1 MRLTLKAKLGVTFA
15 TIVVLS
21 GVSMFVAIQN
31 LNSLD
36 IELNKIIEGN
46 VQRIEIAN
54 DMSGAVYR
62 IARDEKNH
70 ILATDDARMKK
81 LSESMKA
88 DGETVRQDIQK
99 LRSLS
104 SEEGKRKVDTVAAAW
119 DVFWARHTEIEKFS
133 EMNSGSVAFDRVVK
147 AGKSSEV
154 AQNSLKAVLDKMAAT
169 ASASGDAK
177 DFQAF
182 AIMKDVEIATLQ
194 VSRAIRNVVLAMSD
208 PTMQQDIEKQLDAR
222 ITALQRLIDQASNV
236 VPASEQAAFK
246 SYKENITTW
255 LAQVDGAR
263 KAALENGVFKATTL
277 ADGPGAEALRS
288 MREAINKVLDLN
300 KEQMQQAAKGADDLY
315 SFSRNLLI
323 GLLVGM
329 TIIAIAAA
337 TWIVLNI
344 SRAIASA
351 LHLARAVADGDLNA
365 TASVKSNDEIKDLID
380 ALNAMVSKLK
390 EVVSE
395 VMTATRNVT
404 SGSQEMSAAAEQLSQ
419 GATEQASSTE
429 EASSS
434 MEEMA
439 ANIKQ
444 NADNAVQTEQT
455 ARQSAEDANASG
467 EAVGR
472 AVTAMQ
478 TIAEKILIV
487 QEIARQTDLLALN
500 AAVEAARAGEHGRG
514 FAVVASEVR
523 KLAERSQTAA
533 AEISTLSTD
542 TVKAAEQA
550 GEMLKRLVPDIQKTA
565 GLVAEISSATNEQ
578 NAGASQINTAIQQL
592 DKVTQQNT
600 SAAEE
605 MSSTAEELAGQAE
618 QLQATISYFRLDEQ
632 AARSEAPVV
641 QRRSAPAAANVAQKA
656 PARNTVAGMQERVA
670 NAAPGIVKRKSR
682 TSDSGFSLDMGGGA
696 DELDAE
702 FKRSGAA

>member
-1 MRLTLKAKLGVTFA
+1 MRFTLKAKLGVTFA

-36 IELNKIIEGN
+36 NELNKIVEGN
-46 VQRIEIAN
+46 VQRIEVAN
-54 DMSGAVYR
+54 EISGAAYR
-62 IARDEKNH
+62 VARDEKNH

-81 LSESMKA
+81 LAESMKA
-88 DGETVRQDIQK
+88 DDVSVRQNIQK
-99 LRSLS
+99 IRALS
-104 SEEGKRKVDTVAAAW
+104 SDEGKRKVDAVTAAW
-119 DVFWARHTEIEKFS
+119 DVFWSRHQEIEKFS
-133 EMNSGSVAFDRVVK
+133 EMNSGSVAFDRIVK
-147 AGKSSEV
+147 AGKLSEL
-154 AQNSLKAVLDKMAAT
+154 AQNSLKAVIDKMAAA
-169 ASASGDAK
+169 ASASGDVK
-177 DFQAF
+177 DFQAV
-182 AIMKDVEIATLQ
+182 MTLKDVDIAILQ

-222 ITALQRLIDQASNV
+222 IATLQRQADQASNI
-236 VPASEQAAFK
+236 VPASEQAAYMSLK
-246 SYKENITTW
+246 DNITKW
-255 LAQVDGAR
+255 LGEVDSAR
-263 KAALENGVFKATTL
+263 KVALENGVYKATTL
-277 ADGPGAEALRS
+277 ADGPGAEALRNV
-288 MREAINKVLDLN
+288 REAINKVLELN
-300 KEQMQQAAKGADDLY
+300 NEQMQQAAKGADDLY
-315 SFSRNLLI
+315 AFSRNLLI
-323 GLLVGM
+323 GLLIGM
-329 TIIAIAAA
+329 TLIAVVAA

-351 LHLARAVADGDLNA
+351 LHLATAVAAGDLNA
-365 TASVKSNDEIKDLID
+365 TATVKSNDEIKDLID

-404 SGSQEMSAAAEQLSQ
+404 AGSQEMSAAAEQLSQ

-444 NADNAVQTEQT
+444 NAGNAVQTEQT

-467 EAVGR
+467 EAVGK
-472 AVTAMQ
+472 AVSAMQ

-533 AEISTLSTD
+533 AEISTLSMD

-632 AARSEAPVV
+632 SLRAEAPVA
-641 QRRSAPAAANVAQKA
+641 QHRSAPAVANVARKA

-670 NAAPGIVKRKSR
+670 SAAPGIVRRKSK
-682 TSDSGFSLDMGGGA
+682 TSGGGFSFDMGGEA

>member
-1 MRLTLKAKLGVTFA
+1 MRFTLKAKLGVTFA
-15 TIVVLS
+15 AILVMTGVGMAMGINALAGIDDRLTEIVARTAPLRDAVQSLS
-21 GVSMFVAIQN
+21 ADQLRIQRELRYHL
-31 LNSLD
+31 LNSDPADVKAAEENLA
-36 IELNKIIEGN
+36 K
-46 VQRIEIAN
+46 
-54 DMSGAVYR
+54 
-62 IARDEKNH
+62 ARD
-70 ILATDDARMKK
+70 
-81 LSESMKA
+81 
-88 DGETVRQDIQK
+88 
-99 LRSLS
+99 
-104 SEEGKRKVDTVAAAW
+104 
-119 DVFWARHTEIEKFS
+119 
-133 EMNSGSVAFDRVVK
+133 GS
-147 AGKSSEV
+147 
-154 AQNSLKAVLDKMAAT
+154 
-169 ASASGDAK
+169 
-177 DFQAF
+177 
-182 AIMKDVEIATLQ
+182 
-194 VSRAIRNVVLAMSD
+194 
-208 PTMQQDIEKQLDAR
+208 
-222 ITALQRLIDQASNV
+222 
-236 VPASEQAAFK
+236 
-246 SYKENITTW
+246 
-255 LAQVDGAR
+255 
-263 KAALENGVFKATTL
+263 KAALENARRL
-277 ADGPGAEALRS
+277 ADAEGNRLLDTVQTVSEQSASINNRVLELSRNNQKSEALALLKAESRPIWLK
-288 MREAINKVLDLN
+288 M
-300 KEQMQQAAKGADDLY
+300 QAALDAVSARAKSAMEQTARD
-315 SFSRNLLI
+315 SRAQYEQSRLLLI
-323 GLLVGM
+323 SLLVSSLLL
-329 TIIAIAAA
+329 AVAAA

-351 LHLARAVADGDLNA
+351 LGLANAVAAGDLNA
-365 TASVKSNDEIKDLID
+365 TATVKSNDEIKDLID
-380 ALNAMVSKLK
+380 ALNTMVSKLK
-390 EVVSE
+390 QVVSE
-395 VMTATRNVT
+395 VMTATHNVT
-404 SGSQEMSAAAEQLSQ
+404 AGSQEMSAAAEQLSQ

-455 ARQSAEDANASG
+455 ARQSADDANASG
-467 EAVGR
+467 EAVGK

-533 AEISTLSTD
+533 AEISTLSMD

-605 MSSTAEELAGQAE
+605 MSSTAEELASQAE

-632 AARSEAPVV
+632 GARAEVPAV

-656 PARNTVAGMQERVA
+656 PARNAVAGMQERVA
-670 NAAPGIVKRKSR
+670 SAAPGIVRRKSK
-682 TSDSGFSLDMGGGA
+682 TGGGGGFSFDMGGEA

>member
-1 MRLTLKAKLGVTFA
+1 MRLTLKFKLGATFA
-15 TIVVLS
+15 
-21 GVSMFVAIQN
+21 
-31 LNSLD
+31 
-36 IELNKIIEGN
+36 
-46 VQRIEIAN
+46 
-54 DMSGAVYR
+54 
-62 IARDEKNH
+62 
-70 ILATDDARMKK
+70 
-81 LSESMKA
+81 
-88 DGETVRQDIQK
+88 
-99 LRSLS
+99 
-104 SEEGKRKVDTVAAAW
+104 
-119 DVFWARHTEIEKFS
+119 
-133 EMNSGSVAFDRVVK
+133 
-147 AGKSSEV
+147 
-154 AQNSLKAVLDKMAAT
+154 
-169 ASASGDAK
+169 
-177 DFQAF
+177 
-182 AIMKDVEIATLQ
+182 
-194 VSRAIRNVVLAMSD
+194 VVLAMSGVG
-208 PTMQQDIEKQLDAR
+208 MFMGIN
-222 ITALQRLIDQASNV
+222 ALGAINAKLVD
-236 VPASEQAAFK
+236 
-246 SYKENITTW
+246 ITTRIAPARDAVQELVADQVRIQRELRYHLLNQDPADIKGSEEN
-255 LAQVDGAR
+255 LAKFRESSKKSMEKAR
-263 KAALENGVFKATTL
+263 LLSDPEGVRLLTSVQAIW
-277 ADGPGAEALRS
+277 DQS
-288 MREAINKVLDLN
+288 IAINNRVLDLSRAN
-300 KEQMQQAAKGADDLY
+300 RKEEGLALIKAESRGIWLKMQDGLTAVTDLSKKNMEQAVAESQSTYDQ
-315 SFSRNLLI
+315 SRLLLI
-323 GLLVGM
+323 SLLVAS
-329 TIIAIAAA
+329 TLIAAGAA
-337 TWIVLNI
+337 TWIVFNI

-351 LHLARAVADGDLNA
+351 LGLATAVAAGNLNA

-632 AARSEAPVV
+632 AARSEAPVA